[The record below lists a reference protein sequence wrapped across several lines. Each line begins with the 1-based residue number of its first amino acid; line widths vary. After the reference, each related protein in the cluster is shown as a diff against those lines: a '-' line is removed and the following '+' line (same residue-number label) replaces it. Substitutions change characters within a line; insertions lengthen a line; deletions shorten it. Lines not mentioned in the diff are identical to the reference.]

1 MEQAELQRR
10 KAARQSSIL
19 SGNGSGGG
27 SSQSSIVENVTRRA
41 SLLWQNRVSS
51 HHSNSSSG
59 SRKHGSLGG
68 GLGHHQKL
76 PSTDNLPLTD
86 IASAADDTPTASPTR
101 SETNLSIAS
110 VSTITSPQSKGKEVD
125 LNAKKLHEPVDDPFN
140 PPEQHE
146 AQEVGISSP
155 FSDPLEPPT
164 PGAYQTSALAGGG
177 SEGSKDYSST
187 ITRQP
192 PPPKPLGLPRPK
204 TPPPPL
210 DRESDDGEAGGEAKK
225 TRWWHEWLCGCG
237 EGPDRGG
244 HHQVSVFRQSPR
256 KGNVFGCEIW

>member
-1 MEQAELQRR
+1 M
-10 KAARQSSIL
+10 
-19 SGNGSGGG
+19 
-27 SSQSSIVENVTRRA
+27 
-41 SLLWQNRVSS
+41 
-51 HHSNSSSG
+51 
-59 SRKHGSLGG
+59 GG

-110 VSTITSPQSKGKEVD
+110 VSTITSPQK
-125 LNAKKLHEPVDDPFN
+125 
-140 PPEQHE
+140 QHE

-192 PPPKPLGLPRPK
+192 PPPKPLG
-204 TPPPPL
+204 
-210 DRESDDGEAGGEAKK
+210 GEAKK

-244 HHQVSVFRQSPR
+244 HHQAGRTNPF
-256 KGNVFGCEIW
+256 E